1 MIRSPIHLAVVWI
14 AALGFS
20 TPLQAQSI
28 PYQQL
33 MQDVLINA
41 DYWRPN
47 PEILSANY
55 AFENIIGVPG
65 NQADVVAAGGAWQ
78 NVTTANPPYRAL
90 TSSATPA
97 GVASGFG
104 FPVNYADALPVVFSW
119 PVLPSTVQPTDFEF
133 TLNTGAVVTPQVV
146 SINPNLE
153 YNERSTIVTFGEYG
167 NRLTP
172 GTPGAVYVTQVRIV
186 DDGTPLQLVGP
197 GGPTS
202 AVGLSIASGNPYLP
216 NGGPSLVGAKL
227 TEMSTAG
234 EGAPAF
240 FNGQLPNDGVAYYGD
255 DAEYRLR
262 LLTTGGFSPDGVSS
276 LYPNDFEKFFR
287 IRVDDG
293 GNEMW
298 LTQTGVEY
306 TTSVGNIMIHGL
318 ADLGLAGATLNDAYV
333 EDHDNQIDII
343 LSGDEAAMRLIT
355 DVEIPASGDY
365 FPFYNPGGPGNDP
378 TPGVTYTMPG
388 PYDLEPVIM
397 GIDDPMTVTYVVPEP
412 SSILLMSSALL
423 FLGLRRTRK
432 RVE

>member
-1 MIRSPIHLAVVWI
+1 MPPMIRSPIHLAVVWI

-172 GTPGAVYVTQVRIV
+172 GTPGAVYVWV
-186 DDGTPLQLVGP
+186 
-197 GGPTS
+197 
-202 AVGLSIASGNPYLP
+202 
-216 NGGPSLVGAKL
+216 
-227 TEMSTAG
+227 
-234 EGAPAF
+234 
-240 FNGQLPNDGVAYYGD
+240 
-255 DAEYRLR
+255 
-262 LLTTGGFSPDGVSS
+262 
-276 LYPNDFEKFFR
+276 
-287 IRVDDG
+287 
-293 GNEMW
+293 
-298 LTQTGVEY
+298 
-306 TTSVGNIMIHGL
+306 L
-318 ADLGLAGATLNDAYV
+318 A
-333 EDHDNQIDII
+333 
-343 LSGDEAAMRLIT
+343 
-355 DVEIPASGDY
+355 
-365 FPFYNPGGPGNDP
+365 
-378 TPGVTYTMPG
+378 
-388 PYDLEPVIM
+388 
-397 GIDDPMTVTYVVPEP
+397 
-412 SSILLMSSALL
+412 
-423 FLGLRRTRK
+423 
-432 RVE
+432 